1 MKSYFLKLYKQHREL
16 VLLEWAYAAVSL
28 ATFLIAGVLALINQS
43 LGVALLII
51 PLIAFVT
58 CTVNV
63 VTWALIKLVADHLIE
78 GKKHEKELPGEI
90 EEVKPKTKKKAPT
103 KKPTTKKK
111 K

>member
-1 MKSYFLKLYKQHREL
+1 
-16 VLLEWAYAAVSL
+16 
-28 ATFLIAGVLALINQS
+28 LINQS

-90 EEVKPKTKKKAPT
+90 EEVKPKTKRRRQPRNPPQRKRNEQDPMKIGFFDAWE
-103 KKPTTKKK
+103 KVEVMI
-111 K
+111 